1 MTMNDATLDQIVEQ
15 AYAAHHDP
23 LQRRLTAVT
32 RDPAAAEDLA
42 QEAFLRL
49 VVEVRAGR
57 VPDQPGAWLYRVAHN
72 LAMSRGRR
80 LSVAARNG
88 TRLADAE
95 RAPSPEAMAIEAED
109 SRLLNRALDGLAAAD
124 RQALVLAAHG
134 YRGQEIART
143 LGRSDGATRTLLCR
157 ARTKVRER
165 MVGAGSI

>member
-1 MTMNDATLDQIVEQ
+1 MNDQAHDAIVEH
-15 AYAAHHDP
+15 AYAAHLDP
-23 LQRRLTAVT
+23 LRRRLTALT

-57 VPDQPGAWLYRVAHN
+57 TPDQPGAWLYRVAQN

-88 TRLADAE
+88 NRLQQPE
-95 RAPSPEAMAIEAED
+95 SPPSPEAMAIEAED
-109 SRLLNRALDGLAAAD
+109 GVLLNRVLGELPAAD
-124 RQALVLAAHG
+124 RQALVLSAHG

-157 ARTKVRER
+157 ARTKIRRR
-165 MVGAGSI
+165 MVAAGGI

>member
-1 MTMNDATLDQIVEQ
+1 MNDRTLDQIVEQ

-23 LQRRLTAVT
+23 LQRRLTALT

-57 VPDQPGAWLYRVAHN
+57 VPDQPGAWLYRVGQN

-88 TRLADAE
+88 SRLTE
-95 RAPSPEAMAIEAED
+95 PESGPSPEAIAIEAED
-109 SRLLNRALDGLAAAD
+109 SRLLNRALGELAAAD

-165 MVGAGSI
+165 MVAAGGM